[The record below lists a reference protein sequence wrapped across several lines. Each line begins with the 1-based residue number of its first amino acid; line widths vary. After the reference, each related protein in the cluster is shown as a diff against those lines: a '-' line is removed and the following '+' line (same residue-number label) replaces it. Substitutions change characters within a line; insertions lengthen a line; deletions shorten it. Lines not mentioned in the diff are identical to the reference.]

1 MMAEEQLLKTA
12 LHDTHLAAGATM
24 GVEGGW
30 AVPMSYRGAL
40 EEAAEVRNHAGVFD
54 VSHVG
59 RIRIRGDEG
68 LELVEKLCTAD
79 VVHQEDDTARFTLLL
94 NESGGVL
101 ADALI
106 VRLDGWWLITTDP
119 CNRLKV
125 LEHARAAGEAMAVKV
140 DDQTLQTAMVAVSG
154 PAARDVLDAALP
166 QRPGDLPRGSAKVG
180 SLMIARYIA
189 MRTSYT
195 GLWGLEV
202 MLPKMFAPR
211 AWRFIT
217 QKAADNCLSA
227 AGMGAR
233 EVLRIEA
240 GLCRYAR
247 ELNET
252 IDPLTAGLGWAVDF
266 EHDFVGRDALARIR
280 GSGISRKRVGLVLTA
295 LDDRSGRRDIPGLGT
310 PVCAVGGQEAGTV
323 TSGTYSPA
331 LDARVAMAYVAV
343 DAAGVGTELQVD
355 MSGERI
361 GAKVVELPFVQ
372 AAEK

>member
-1 MMAEEQLLKTA
+1 MMSEEQLLKTA

-24 GVEGGW
+24 GGEGGW
-30 AVPMSYRGAL
+30 VVPMSYRGAL
-40 EEAAEVRNHAGVFD
+40 EEAAEVRNRAGVFD

-68 LELVEKLCTAD
+68 LELVEKLCTTD

-94 NESGGVL
+94 NESGSVL

-106 VRLDGWWLITTDP
+106 VRLDNWWLITTDP

-125 LEHARAAGEAMAVKV
+125 LEHAQAVGEAMAVKV
-140 DDQTLQTAMVAVSG
+140 DDQTLQTAMVAISG
-154 PAARDVLDAALP
+154 HGARDVLDAALP
-166 QRPGDLPRGSAKVG
+166 ERPGDLPRGAVKVG

-195 GLWGLEV
+195 GLWGVEV
-202 MLPKMFAPR
+202 MLPKMFVGK

-217 QKAADNCLSA
+217 EKAGENGLAP

-233 EVLRIEA
+233 DVLRIEA
-240 GLCRYAR
+240 GLCRYGH

-266 EHDFVGRDALARIR
+266 EHDFIGRGALEELEKAGALR
-280 GSGISRKRVGLVLTA
+280 GRVGLVLTTLNDKSECRGVPKPGA
-295 LDDRSGRRDIPGLGT
+295 GVYRKDGRE
-310 PVCAVGGQEAGTV
+310 VGSV

-331 LDARVAMAYVAV
+331 LDAPVAMAYVAL
-343 DAAGVGTELQVD
+343 DAADVGTELQVA
-355 MSGERI
+355 MNGERI